1 MVIPSFADCVRG
13 YEAGGFGARSNNGL
27 GSAVGTEAYTCASA
41 EVRFPFPFIPDNL
54 GLSGAVFADAGLMFD
69 PRFKRLAVLSR
80 MMTIRASVGAGV
92 LWDSPMGPLRVDFA
106 YALNDK
112 ATDRDTGL

>member
-1 MVIPSFADCVRG
+1 MDLEPVAITDWDQLLVQKPMPVPMLRFV
-13 YEAGGFGARSNNGL
+13 
-27 GSAVGTEAYTCASA
+27 
-41 EVRFPFPFIPDNL
+41 FPFPFIPDNL

-69 PRFKRLAVLSR
+69 PIQASGVLKDNT
-80 MMTIRASVGAGV
+80 MRASVGAGV

-112 ATDRDTGL
+112 STDRTQVFSFGASCEVLDKALLYP